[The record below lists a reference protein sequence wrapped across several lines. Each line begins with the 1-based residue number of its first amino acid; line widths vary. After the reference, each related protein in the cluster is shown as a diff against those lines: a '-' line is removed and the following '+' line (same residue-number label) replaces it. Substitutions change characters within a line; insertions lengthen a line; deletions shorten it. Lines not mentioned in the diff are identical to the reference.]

1 LCLSAARTVRGYLF
15 PPDVM
20 FPGMVKAVTRTKAR
34 AQANKPPAT
43 GDVHP
48 GLAALVK
55 YLARRAAE
63 RDHKASREHSRKDR
77 PCGGNRDSKR

>member
-1 LCLSAARTVRGYLF
+1 
-15 PPDVM
+15 
-20 FPGMVKAVTRTKAR
+20 
-34 AQANKPPAT
+34 
-43 GDVHP
+43 VHP